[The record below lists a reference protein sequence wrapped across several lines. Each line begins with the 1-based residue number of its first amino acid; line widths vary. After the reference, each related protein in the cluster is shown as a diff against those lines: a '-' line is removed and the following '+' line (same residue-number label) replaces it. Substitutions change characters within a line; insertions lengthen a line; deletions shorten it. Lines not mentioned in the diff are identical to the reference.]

1 VSHGDEFDSIMH
13 SGGWLIWLGDVSH
26 GFLLKINTLVKPER
40 QEDTGCLAAFIGV
53 SMEAVLFERIGWFK
67 WQGWARSLTEN
78 CDRHEGKLN

>member
-53 SMEAVLFERIGWFK
+53 SMEAVLFERIGSSVLGQAPSGECRF
-67 WQGWARSLTEN
+67 LL
-78 CDRHEGKLN
+78 DDD